1 MRLDTSILFHS
12 DRFISLHQSN
22 GRCATN
28 KYFQIIGSIHDIES
42 YFGIDNTSS
51 LNVQIFFS
59 HWGHLAIIFLWVSR
73 NLFHIGW
80 NGNYELWVK
89 NPIAT
94 IPIAHGIWDPHFGL
108 SISDAYSSGKSD
120 YTIVL
125 SYSGI
130 YNWLYTLGFNSVF
143 HLYNFVII
151 CELLAVI
158 SIPLGKVH
166 LIYLED
172 TLQWCYIVGF
182 TLNLELEIIHLPG
195 RLQGLHKIDIKV
207 GPIFIWPF
215 KLFVAY
221 FDLGNLRLNFHT
233 GIIIGFLSIAWCGHL
248 VHVAIPIS
256 RGINVYW
263 SITKPSDKGLYPFYT
278 GNWVLYSLDIDNDHI
293 FRSTVGP
300 PQAILTFLGGLK
312 SNTISLYL
320 TDIAHHHLGVGIL
333 FVWASHVYLS
343 LYKGFGHRI
352 RDVFFVNGNSGP
364 MIPPLGKSVDL
375 QLSLALG
382 GSCVITSV
390 VAQDIYSLTP
400 YLYLSYDYIILVAL
414 YVHHSW
420 IASFL
425 MMGSFAHAG
434 IFLIRDYTINPADC
448 WLPLPRQDVIF
459 RILAHKGAIISHL
472 SWICLWLGFHTLG
485 LYIHNDTIV
494 AFGEQ
499 EKQILIEPVFGQII
513 QESSGKALYT
523 TSYLDAIINQS
534 VNRLH
539 REGCQGGC
547 FQKGCCACAGKSFDS
562 FIMPLGP
569 GDLLAHHAIALGLH
583 VTILI
588 LLKGSLDGC
597 GSKLMPDKIHFGYGF
612 ACDGPG
618 RGGTC
623 DISAWDSFYLATF
636 WMLNTG
642 AWITFY
648 FHWKHLTLNTVF
660 QFDESSTYLN
670 GWFRDYLW
678 FNSTPLIHG
687 YNTFGANDL
696 SIWAW
701 AFLGAHLCWATGFM
715 FLISWRG
722 YWQELID
729 IILYMHLKTPILYN
743 LWNGDIYTP
752 VALSIVQARFV
763 GLVHFGTG
771 FILTYPPFIIG
782 ATS

>member
-1 MRLDTSILFHS
+1 MLDTRILGFHS
-12 DRFISLHQSN
+12 DCFISLHQSN

-42 YFGIDNTSS
+42 YFRIDNTSS

-59 HWGHLAIIFLWVSR
+59 NWAHLAIIFVWVSR

-89 NPIAT
+89 NPIAS
-94 IPIAHGIWDPHFGL
+94 IPAAHGIWDPHFGL
-108 SISDAYSSGKSD
+108 SISEAYSSGKSD

-130 YNWLYTLGFNSVF
+130 YNWLYTLSFNSVLD
-143 HLYNFVII
+143 LYNFVII

-158 SIPLGKVH
+158 SIPLAKVH
-166 LIYLED
+166 LIYLEEL
-172 TLQWCYIVGF
+172 LQWVA
-182 TLNLELEIIHLPG
+182 LNRPELKKLTSALHNEIIHL
-195 RLQGLHKIDIKV
+195 HKKLALDIKV
-207 GPIFIWPF
+207 HPIFIWPF

-221 FDLGNLRLNFHT
+221 FDLAHLRLNFQT
-233 GIIIGFLSIAWCGHL
+233 GIIIGFLSIAWSAHL
-248 VHVAIPIS
+248 VHLGIPIS
-256 RGINVYW
+256 RGIHLYYPM
-263 SITKPSDKGLYPFYT
+263 TKPSSQAFSAFYT
-278 GNWVLYSLDIDNDHI
+278 ADWVLYSTDIDKDNHI
-293 FRSTVGP
+293 FRSTLAGG
-300 PQAILTFLGGLK
+300 QAILTFLGGLK

-333 FVWASHVYLS
+333 FVWATHLYLS
-343 LYKGFGHRI
+343 LYKGFAHRI

-364 MIPPLGKSVDL
+364 MIRGIGKSL
-375 QLSLALG
+375 HLELSLGEG
-382 GSCVITSV
+382 GSSVITSV
-390 VAQDIYSLTP
+390 VAEHIYSLTP
-400 YLYLSYDYIILVAL
+400 YLYLSYDYITSVAL

-420 IASFL
+420 IASFA
-425 MMGSFAHAG
+425 MMGSFGHGG
-434 IFLIRDYTINPADC
+434 IFLIRDYTINPAD
-448 WLPLPRQDVIF
+448 QSVIG
-459 RILAHKGAIISHL
+459 RMIRHKGAIISHL
-472 SWICLWLGFHTLG
+472 SWICLWLGFQTLAV
-485 LYIHNDTIV
+485 YIHNDTIV
-494 AFGEQ
+494 GGAEQ

-513 QESSGKALYT
+513 QESSGKPLY
-523 TSYLDAIINQS
+523 SSRIFNIIRS
-534 VNRLH
+534 
-539 REGCQGGC
+539 
-547 FQKGCCACAGKSFDS
+547 KFDS

-569 GDLLAHHAIALGLH
+569 ADLLAHHAIALGLH
-583 VTILI
+583 LSILI
-588 LLKGSLDGC
+588 LLKGSLDAR
-597 GSKLMPDKIHFGYGF
+597 GSKLMADKIHFGYGF

-648 FHWKHLTLNTVF
+648 FHWKHLRLWQNTLCK
-660 QFDESSTYLN
+660 FDESSTYLD

-678 FNSTPLIHG
+678 FNSRPLIHG

-701 AFLGAHLCWATGFM
+701 AFLGGHLCWATGFM

-763 GLVHFGTG
+763 GLVHFSIG
-771 FILTYPPFIIG
+771 FILTYAAFVIG

>member
-1 MRLDTSILFHS
+1 MACMAC
-12 DRFISLHQSN
+12 QSN

-143 HLYNFVII
+143 HLYNFVMI

-172 TLQWCYIVGF
+172 TLQWCVIVGF
-182 TLNLELEIIHLPG
+182 TLNLELLCATGAMGLNALAKDLEIIHL
-195 RLQGLHKIDIKV
+195 HKKLALDIKV

-256 RGINVYW
+256 RGIQGVYW
-263 SITKPSDKGLYPFYT
+263 SISLYPFYT
-278 GNWVLYSLDIDNDHI
+278 GNWVLYSLDIDNSGCQWFHLSLYLTDIAHHQI
-293 FRSTVGP
+293 GP
-300 PQAILTFLGGLK
+300 MAPILTFLGGLK

-434 IFLIRDYTINPADC
+434 IFLIRDYTINMY
-448 WLPLPRQDVIF
+448 DVIY

-513 QESSGKALYT
+513 QESY
-523 TSYLDAIINQS
+523 
-534 VNRLH
+534 
-539 REGCQGGC
+539 CQ
-547 FQKGCCACAGKSFDS
+547 SFDS

-771 FILTYPPFIIG
+771 FILTYTPFIIG

>member
-1 MRLDTSILFHS
+1 MVLDTLVLGFHS
-12 DRFISLHQSN
+12 DSFISLHLSN

-42 YFGIDNTSS
+42 YFGLDNRLRFSS
-51 LNVQIFFS
+51 TIFFC
-59 HWGHLAIIFLWVSR
+59 HWGHLAIIFVWVSR
-73 NLFHIGW
+73 NLFHTGW
-80 NGNYELWVK
+80 NANYELWVK
-89 NPIAT
+89 NPIPT
-94 IPIAHGIWDPHFGL
+94 IGVAHGIWDPHFAL
-108 SISDAYSSGKSD
+108 SISEAYSSGKSD

-143 HLYNFVII
+143 QIYNFVINL
-151 CELLAVI
+151 ELLAGI
-158 SIPLGKVH
+158 SLVLGKLH
-166 LIYLED
+166 D
-172 TLQWCYIVGF
+172 TLNEELLHSLSYGHKRS
-182 TLNLELEIIHLPG
+182 LNLQAL
-195 RLQGLHKIDIKV
+195 
-207 GPIFIWPF
+207 
-215 KLFVAY
+215 
-221 FDLGNLRLNFHT
+221 DLGHRTHFVFVEIFRLGNIRLNFHNSFLM
-233 GIIIGFLSIAWCGHL
+233 GFFSIAWATHL
-248 VHVAIPIS
+248 LHLAIPIS
-256 RGINVYW
+256 RGINGILSPLDVNG
-263 SITKPSDKGLYPFYT
+263 SIKLSS
-278 GNWVLYSLDIDNDHI
+278 W
-293 FRSTVGP
+293 
-300 PQAILTFLGGLK
+300 LTFLGGLK

-343 LYKGFGHRI
+343 LYKAFGMNWNEQLYIH
-352 RDVFFVNGNSGP
+352 DSGP
-364 MIPPLGKSVDL
+364 IIRPLGKSLHVCL
-375 QLSLALG
+375 TFALG
-382 GSCVITSV
+382 GCGVITSV
-390 VAQDIYSLTP
+390 VAQGIYSLTP
-400 YLYLSYDYIILVAL
+400 YLYLSYDYIRSVAL

-425 MMGSFAHAG
+425 MMGLFAHGA
-434 IFLIRDYTINPADC
+434 IFLIRDYTQVGVTRLSDSET
-448 WLPLPRQDVIF
+448 QSSHTDVIG
-459 RILAHKGAIISHL
+459 RILPHKEGCISHL

-485 LYIHNDTIV
+485 VYIHNDTIV

-499 EKQILIEPVFGQII
+499 EKLLLIEGVFAQII
-513 QESSGKALYT
+513 QVGSGKALYGI
-523 TSYLDAIINQS
+523 SIFNIINSSNQWVQS
-534 VNRLH
+534 VN
-539 REGCQGGC
+539 
-547 FQKGCCACAGKSFDS
+547 KSFDS
-562 FIMPLGP
+562 FILPLGP

-583 VTILI
+583 ISVLI
-588 LLKGSLDGC
+588 LLKGGLDGPR
-597 GSKLMPDKIHFGYGF
+597 SKLMPDKIHLNYGYS
-612 ACDGPG
+612 CDGPG

-648 FHWKHLTLNTVF
+648 FHWKHLTLWQNTVF

-670 GWFRDYLW
+670 AWFRDYLW
-678 FNSTPLIHG
+678 FNSTPLINS

-752 VALSIVQARFV
+752 LALSIVQARFV
-763 GLVHFGTG
+763 GLVHFETG